1 MPTKVYDRTIEVLK
15 SALISAKLGSDE
27 RRDAIRRLDEQTR
40 RLKRHSTDP
49 LLPDFIAVEQ
59 QRSHEYGGRSVFG
72 WEPASVRA
80 EGSGTSGPA
89 GVPSKLDRS
98 R

>member
-27 RRDAIRRLDEQTR
+27 RLDAIRRLDEQAR

-49 LLPDFIAVEQ
+49 LLPDFIAVGQ
-59 QRSHEYGGRSVFG
+59 QGSHEYGGRSVFG
-72 WEPASVRA
+72 WELASVRA
-80 EGSGTSGPA
+80 EGSGASGSA